1 MVNKKENVW
10 DFPRP
15 AICEPFN
22 GSLKV
27 VVSGRMIAK
36 TDRGFRSLE
45 TSHPPSYYIPPDDIK
60 MDVQLYNQ
68 RVTLCEWKG
77 KASYFNFEGGDR
89 SITDIA

>member
-27 VVSGRMIAK
+27 VVSGRVIAK

-45 TSHPPSYYIPPDDIK
+45 TSHPPSYYIPPDDIE
-60 MDVQLYNQ
+60 MADLHIINA
-68 RVTLCEWKG
+68 LHFANG
-77 KASYFNFEGGDR
+77 KERHRILILSWA
-89 SITDIA
+89 IVV

>member
-1 MVNKKENVW
+1 MVNKKESVW

-27 VVSGRMIAK
+27 VVSGKVIAK
-36 TDRGFRSLE
+36 TDKGFRSLE
-45 TSHPPSYYIPPDDIK
+45 TSHPPSYYIPPDDID
-60 MDVQLYNQ
+60 MADLLYNQ

-77 KASYFNFEGGDR
+77 TASVSYTHLTLPT
-89 SITDIA
+89 S